1 MKAFPDKPLSKQ
13 DIYEIA
19 KTYSRN
25 DNEPLSGRMWGHIYS
40 LGLPEDVIEV
50 SMTLYNQF
58 INKTMLDFT
67 VYPSVLR
74 FENDIIAMASSL
86 LGGNEETVGN
96 FTFGGTESIMV
107 ATKSARDY
115 FLKRHS
121 SVIPEILLPVTAHP
135 AFNKASDYLGMKV
148 TPVKIDPERTT
159 VDLEDL
165 KSKLKENTAMI
176 VASAPN
182 YPFGTIDDVKALSE
196 IAQDKK
202 LWLHVDSCIG
212 GFLLPFLRDLGE
224 PIPPFDLS
232 LEGVTSISADLHKYG
247 YAPRGA
253 SVVLFRNSSYRE
265 GSIFVMSRWPGY
277 PIVNTSVLSTRSA
290 GPLAAAWGIIHG
302 LGKDGYR
309 KLANRILNTR
319 IKLTNELPKM
329 GYRILGK
336 PLGGIVSFTSEEF
349 NLAELPTLMKG
360 WFIQYQ
366 PGSRI
371 LGFPKSIHLTIA
383 PGHDKVVD
391 EFLRDLERATIELRG
406 KRLTLPPLQDFNDLQ
421 SIARA
426 LGIEEGKLPS
436 NPTLI
441 NELMHEMPP
450 ELVENVLKLVI
461 NEYVFRP
468 SRS

>member
-40 LGLPEDVIEV
+40 LGLPEEVIEV

-86 LGGNEETVGN
+86 LGGSEETVGN

-107 ATKSARDY
+107 ATKAARDY
-115 FLKRHS
+115 FLKRDIN
-121 SVIPEILLPVTAHP
+121 VTPEILLPVTAHP

-148 TPVKIDPERTT
+148 TPVKIDPGRTT
-159 VDLEDL
+159 IDLEDL
-165 KSKLKENTAMI
+165 KSKLKENTAML

-202 LWLHVDSCIG
+202 VWLHVDSCIG

-391 EFLRDLERATIELRG
+391 EFLRDLERATNELKG
-406 KRLTLPPLQDFNDLQ
+406 KKSTLPLLQDFNDLQ

-461 NEYVFRP
+461 NEYVFKP